1 MGHADVLAKSSF
13 FADARC
19 DELLLVLEK
28 SSERNLVRGDMLSP
42 QGDEPDSLYVV
53 LSGRVAVAI
62 ANPIDNRETMV
73 GLMTPGD
80 LFGEMGMLD
89 NGARSAN
96 ARALELSRV
105 LAIPYEGVL
114 AMFNN
119 NPSLLWG
126 VTRLLAGRL

>member
-1 MGHADVLAKSSF
+1 MGHDDVLAKTEF
-13 FADARC
+13 FADASR

-28 SSERNLVRGDMLSP
+28 SSERNLVRGDMLFRE
-42 QGDEPDSLYVV
+42 GDDPDSLYIV

-73 GLMTPGD
+73 GLMTAGD

-89 NGARSAN
+89 HGVRSAN
-96 ARALELSRV
+96 ARALETSTV
-105 LAIPYEGVL
+105 LAIPYAGVL

-119 NPSLLWG
+119 NPTLLWG
-126 VTRLLAGRL
+126 V